1 MQTGV
6 AVELRFGIW
15 VELAVSSAAAAAAA
29 AAAVVVPVTSATT
42 EGCFVESVEPGL

>member
-1 MQTGV
+1 M
-6 AVELRFGIW
+6 ELRFGVW
-15 VELAVSSAAAAAAA
+15 VELAVSA

>member
-15 VELAVSSAAAAAAA
+15 VELAVSSAAAAA